1 MEGLTCVLQPLM
13 ALKPCN
19 MITMTWCANCR
30 CLHAREYHRDCLRP
44 LLKLMLTKVIGRSY
58 IQEKQAEEAE
68 LKEKS
73 SPDAETHTIN

>member
-1 MEGLTCVLQPLM
+1 
-13 ALKPCN
+13 
-19 MITMTWCANCR
+19 
-30 CLHAREYHRDCLRP
+30 
-44 LLKLMLTKVIGRSY
+44 MLTKVIGRSY